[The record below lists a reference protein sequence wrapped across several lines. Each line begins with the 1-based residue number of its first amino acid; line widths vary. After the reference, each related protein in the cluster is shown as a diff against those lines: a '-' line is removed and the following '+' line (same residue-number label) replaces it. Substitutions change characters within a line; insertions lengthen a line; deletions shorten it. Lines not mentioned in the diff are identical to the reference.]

1 MLNSY
6 QAEFLFNVFLFICVL
21 SFILYLPRIRYYIAG
36 LKKPKHYEN
45 PQKNPLA
52 VIVPAKNEKGLR
64 VLLDSLA
71 AQTYDKD
78 FYDTYVVVGDSAD
91 PNSELCKKYKN
102 TFTKVIENQ
111 SCKGEALDGILQDLL
126 QEGKRQ
132 YAGFIIVDADNI
144 VDANFIME
152 MNNAL
157 VLDRQII
164 LGKRRVKNYLYGRKY
179 RSWAVNCNALTYTFL
194 DKMGNCF
201 RSERNMSNTICG
213 TGVMVRRDL
222 AQEMGGWPYRSMT
235 EDFELTVTAL
245 LSNWTSCY
253 YEYAVTYT
261 EEGLSLKSCD
271 ARRRRW
277 LIGFAQVGVKYG
289 KLVSQKFWKYV
300 RDFFCGSKDS
310 VEQNPRR
317 AELVSGNF
325 WGCFDYLFSF
335 VPLYIYF
342 SGTAILAL
350 TFMGDAAYKFFALHT
365 VDFYSIHCAVKILLV
380 LYGTLFFYTAIAFF
394 EDRAMYT
401 ISLGEKLLALFVN
414 PFYIAEYAI
423 FYIQAYYLLLTKKQA
438 KQTWIQVERMEAVG
452 EKNEIRRR

>member
-1 MLNSY
+1 MLNSF
-6 QAEFLFNVFLFICVL
+6 QAEFLFNAFVFICVL
-21 SFILYLPRIRYYIAG
+21 SFVMYLPRIRYYIAG
-36 LKKPKHYEN
+36 LKVPKHFSN
-45 PQKNPLA
+45 PDKNRLA

-78 FYDTYVVVGDSAD
+78 YFDTYVVVGDKDD
-91 PNSELCKKYKN
+91 PNINLCASYKN
-102 TFTKVIENQ
+102 IHTKVIENQ
-111 SCKGEALDGILQDLL
+111 TCKGEALDGILRELMEPGQK
-126 QEGKRQ
+126 E
-132 YAGFIIVDADNI
+132 YAAFIVVDADNV
-144 VDANFIME
+144 VDANFVME

-164 LGKRRVKNYLYGRKY
+164 LGKRRIKNYLYGRKY
-179 RSWAVNCNALTYTFL
+179 RTWAVNCNALTYTFL

-213 TGVMVRRDL
+213 TGIMVRRDL
-222 AQEMGGWPYRSMT
+222 IQEMGGWPYRSMT

-245 LSNWTSCY
+245 LNNWTSYY

-277 LIGFAQVGVKYG
+277 LIGYAQVGEKYG
-289 KLVSQKFWKYV
+289 RLVSKKFWKYV
-300 RDFFCGSKDS
+300 QDFFSGSKES
-310 VEQNPRR
+310 VEHNPKK

-342 SGTAILAL
+342 AGTAILAL
-350 TFMGDAAYKFFALHT
+350 VFLGDAAYKFFAMQTL
-365 VDFYSIHCAVKILLV
+365 DFFSIHCAVKILLV
-380 LYGTLFFYTAIAFF
+380 LYGVLFFYTAIAFY
-394 EDRAMYT
+394 EDRAMYA
-401 ISLGEKLLALFVN
+401 ISLSEKIVALCVN
-414 PFYIAEYAI
+414 PFYIAEYAR
-423 FYIQAYYLLLTKKQA
+423 FYIEAYYLLLTKKQA
-438 KQTWIQVERMEAVG
+438 KQSWIQVERMEQ
-452 EKNEIRRR
+452 